1 MMTLTKKQ
9 RFIKILAGE
18 KADRPLVSA
27 WHHFLTK
34 EQTADDL
41 AEATI
46 SYVRQYDW
54 DWVKINPRA
63 TYLAEAFGNRYD
75 LSDYQWV
82 FPRQIEAIIQAPEYL
97 AKIKPIAC
105 QDSAPLLEQLAAV
118 KLIRQGLPDTPLT
131 QTMFSPLTILMFLTG
146 HQSYVDK
153 TMYGSENPI
162 DLQKLFVTHRSD
174 VHQALHA
181 IALTMKDYVEA
192 LEEAGIDG
200 LFYATTG
207 TAHPDLFSLEQ
218 FNEFSRPYDEVVLSA
233 MKPGGRLL
241 HTCGAYADPE
251 RFNDYPIEG
260 ISWDPNAEG
269 NPDLTVKLNKVKVA
283 GVDHE
288 IFNTTNARP
297 VKEQAQA
304 SLSMVK
310 DEPFLLV
317 PNCAV
322 SPLASVE
329 TLTALKESIE
339 K

>member
-1 MMTLTKKQ
+1 MTLTKKQ
-9 RFIKILAGE
+9 RFIKTLAGK

-34 EQTADDL
+34 EQAAGDL

-82 FPRQIEAIIQAPEYL
+82 FPRQIEAIIQTPEDL
-97 AKIKPIAC
+97 TKISPIAC
-105 QDSAPLLEQLAAV
+105 EDSAPLSEQLEAV

-131 QTMFSPLTILMFLTG
+131 QTMFSPLTILMFLAG
-146 HQSYVDK
+146 RQSYADK
-153 TMYGSENPI
+153 TMYGSEHPI

-174 VHQALHA
+174 IHQALRA
-181 IALTMKDYVEA
+181 IALTMKNYVKA
-192 LEEAGIDG
+192 LEAVGIDG

-233 MKPGGRLL
+233 LKPGGRLL

-288 IFNTTNARP
+288 IFNTTNAKP
-297 VKEQAQA
+297 VKEQAQSA
-304 SLSMVK
+304 LSMVK
-310 DEPFLLV
+310 GEPFLLV

-322 SPLASVE
+322 SPFASVE

-339 K
+339 